1 LDLLQTGM
9 IDHWDSWFRPMPR
22 QCKANVKKGDK
33 KRETK
38 HMPISLKNLTGAFL
52 VLSVGLSI
60 SFLAFLVEQIISMI
74 VKRNVGNVAEIPLDN
89 NSNSQDLNIIDLAT
103 EICLSSNPINPE

>member
-1 LDLLQTGM
+1 
-9 IDHWDSWFRPMPR
+9 MPP
-22 QCKANVKKGDK
+22 QCMANVKKGYK
-33 KRETK
+33 KGETK

-74 VKRNVGNVAEIPLDN
+74 VKRNVGKVAEISLDS